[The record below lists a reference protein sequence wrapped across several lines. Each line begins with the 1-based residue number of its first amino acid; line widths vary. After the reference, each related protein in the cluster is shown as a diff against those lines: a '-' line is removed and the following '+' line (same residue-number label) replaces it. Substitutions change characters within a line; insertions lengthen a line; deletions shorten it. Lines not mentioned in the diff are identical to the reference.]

1 MSGTAESDVTADSV
15 IVGYT
20 GVYNADG
27 GLIGE
32 ARYVIGHLLGT
43 ADCALCDITHSPVRR
58 KPEWDRMVARLGT
71 PVELLH
77 RNELDTRLSDA
88 VRDVTLP
95 VVLGHRADGTIAVV
109 LSAAQLAEIGG
120 SVDGFEQAL
129 RSRHPSA

>member
-71 PVELLH
+71 TVDLLH

-120 SVDGFEQAL
+120 SVDGFERAL

>member
-1 MSGTAESDVTADSV
+1 MSGTAESDVPADSV
-15 IVGYT
+15 ILGYT
-20 GVYNADG
+20 GVYDADG

-43 ADCALCDITHSPVRR
+43 ADCALCDITHSPVRK
-58 KPEWDRMVARLGT
+58 KPEWDRMVARLGIT
-71 PVELLH
+71 VDLLH

-88 VRDVTLP
+88 VRHVTLP

-120 SVDGFEQAL
+120 SVDRFERAL